1 VKSNTVLHRESS
13 SLTLSFLD
21 LIYVELATVGIM
33 SEEQAAKEGIEVDVY
48 RAGLEHNDRA
58 ILESSNV
65 GFCKIV
71 VKKDTDEI
79 LGATILAD
87 RAGEIINEVT
97 LAMKEKIGLRSLGRN
112 IHSYPTTGEAIQGC
126 GLQYINKSWTR
137 LD

>member
-1 VKSNTVLHRESS
+1 
-13 SLTLSFLD
+13 
-21 LIYVELATVGIM
+21 M

-58 ILESSNV
+58 ILESANV

-71 VKKDTDEI
+71 VLKGTGEI
-79 LGATILAD
+79 VGATILAD
-87 RAGEIINEVT
+87 RAGELINEVT

-126 GLQYINKSWTR
+126 GLQFINKSWTR